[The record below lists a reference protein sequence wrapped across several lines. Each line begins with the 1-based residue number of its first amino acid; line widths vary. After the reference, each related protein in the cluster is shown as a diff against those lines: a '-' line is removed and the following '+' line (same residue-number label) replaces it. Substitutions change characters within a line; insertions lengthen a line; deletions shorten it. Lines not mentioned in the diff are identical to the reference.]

1 MGTLH
6 VVWGLITVQL
16 KPKNKSDKIIIS
28 IKHISKKYT
37 ITQNTQNMQHKI
49 CNKSHKTCNTK
60 TWNTKYA
67 INHHYLSK
75 IQNNRQIY
83 VNKEI
88 FVKQIM

>member
-37 ITQNTQNMQHKI
+37 RYTKHTKHVTQNM
-49 CNKSHKTCNTK
+49 
-60 TWNTKYA
+60 
-67 INHHYLSK
+67 
-75 IQNNRQIY
+75 
-83 VNKEI
+83 
-88 FVKQIM
+88 